1 MGDVHDIS
9 GAREKRAND
18 LPVKWADEA
27 MFEAEP
33 QEGYT
38 EDKGVVPKVILLS
51 MNADPLGE
59 IASLAMMYEGKVVRD
74 LSDITDEQRRHYF
87 EEVQKTH
94 LQAPLEAVKLHF
106 IFEGVDRA
114 WTQQLERQRTA
125 VYAEQ
130 SLRFAVL
137 DDLVHG
143 TSIPPSLFG
152 TEPFTP
158 GAEFADAQD
167 SKAQRWRFAW
177 DQHMIETQRVYQYL
191 VNDGMPQEDARG
203 LLPLSTATRVHY
215 VTDLRNLVGH
225 AGNRLC
231 TQAQF
236 PWRLV
241 FSGIVQAIRLYNPL
255 SSTEG
260 FLDEYNSLG
269 EDLGNSWQFKEI
281 ANSQLFRPVCYQM
294 GRCPFNASFD
304 RHCSIRER
312 VNKHEEMGTPS
323 EMWDEPES
331 VSEDLV
337 IRNEEWLLNPD
348 AARRS

>member
-1 MGDVHDIS
+1 MGDVHDIGS
-9 GAREKRAND
+9 AREERKAS

-38 EDKGVVPKVILLS
+38 EDKGVVPKAILLS
-51 MNADPLGE
+51 MNSDPLGE
-59 IASLAMMYEGKVVRD
+59 IAALAMMYEGIVVRD
-74 LSDITDEQRRHYF
+74 LSEITDEQRLHYF
-87 EEVQKTH
+87 EQVQQTH

-106 IFEGVDRA
+106 LFEGVDRA

-143 TSIPPSLFG
+143 TSLPPSLFG
-152 TEPFTP
+152 TEPFVP
-158 GAEFADAQD
+158 GAEFADPPDDQR
-167 SKAQRWRFAW
+167 QRWRNAW
-177 DQHMIETQRVYQYL
+177 DGHMVDTQAVYQYL

-236 PWRLV
+236 PWRIV
-241 FSGIVQAIRLYNPL
+241 FSGIVQAIRHY
-255 SSTEG
+255 G
-260 FLDEYNSLG
+260 G
-269 EDLGNSWQFKEI
+269 EIAEDDWQFHEL
-281 ANSQLFRPVCYQM
+281 ANSGLFRPVCYQL

-312 VNKHEEMGTPS
+312 VHKHQEMGTPS

-331 VSEDLV
+331 VHPDLL

-348 AARRS
+348 AARQS

>member
-9 GAREKRAND
+9 GAREKREDN

-38 EDKGVVPKVILLS
+38 EDKGVVPKVYLLS
-51 MNADPLGE
+51 MNEDPLGE

-87 EEVQKTH
+87 AQVQQTH

-106 IFEGVDRA
+106 MFEGVDRS

-143 TSIPPSLFG
+143 TSLPPSLFG

-158 GAEFADAQD
+158 GAEFADAVD

-177 DQHMIETQRVYQYL
+177 DQHMIATQETYQYL

-215 VTDLRNLVGH
+215 STDLRNLIAH

-241 FSGIVQAIRLYNPL
+241 FSGIVQSIRFYDDSIINR
-255 SSTEG
+255 
-260 FLDEYNSLG
+260 
-269 EDLGNSWQFKEI
+269 WQFEAI
-281 ANSQLFRPVCYQM
+281 ANSQMFRPVCYQL

-304 RHCSIRER
+304 RHCTIRER
-312 VNKHEEMGTPS
+312 VHKHNEMGTPS

-331 VSEDLV
+331 VPDDLL

-348 AARRS
+348 AARQS